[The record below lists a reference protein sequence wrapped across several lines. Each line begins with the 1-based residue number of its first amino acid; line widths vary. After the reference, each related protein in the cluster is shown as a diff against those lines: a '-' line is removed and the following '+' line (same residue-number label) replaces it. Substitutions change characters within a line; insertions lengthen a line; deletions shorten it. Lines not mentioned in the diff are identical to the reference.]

1 MISIKQLVTVFLFG
15 FFISTSLF
23 AQEIERIEPPNWWVG
38 MNNPSLQILLYGD
51 DIGALTPVIS
61 HANVQLKKVQSVEN
75 PNYLFLDLLL
85 ADDMAATTV
94 NIDLLKGNKIVKR
107 IEYAFLDRE
116 AGLTANGF
124 DSSDVMYL
132 ITPDRFANGDTSND
146 EILGMR
152 EGLDRSFDDGRHG
165 GDIKG
170 ILDNIDYIKEL
181 GFTAIW
187 LNPILEN
194 DMDTYSYHGYAAT
207 DFYKVDAR
215 YGTNEEYKK
224 LCQIAQSKGVK
235 IIMDMILNHSGSEHW
250 FVKDP
255 PTSKW
260 INNNNTFKPT
270 SHKRTT
276 HQDPYASEYDKKAF
290 VDGWFVDTMP
300 DLNQR
305 EALMATYLIQNTLWW
320 IEYAGI
326 NGIRMDTYPYP
337 DKNFMSDWTAAVMD
351 QYPNFNIVGEE
362 WSLNPVV
369 VSFWQ
374 RGKVNSNGYVS
385 SLPSVMDFPIQ
396 DTFNRSL
403 VAPENW
409 NSGWINVYEMLG
421 NDHLYPDPSNLVIF
435 PDNHDMDR
443 FFTQINYDFD
453 LFKMGMVYFSTLR
466 GIPQFYYGTEILMKN
481 EKEGHG
487 QIRSDFPGGWKGD
500 MINGFTGKG
509 LTTQEQEAKAL
520 TTKLLNWRKEKAVI
534 HTGKL
539 MQFAPEDGV
548 YSFFRYN
555 EKETVMIIFN
565 KNDKE
570 TAVSLDKYNE
580 IIGDKRNAFD
590 VLNDRR
596 FSLES
601 TLRIPPKT
609 ALILE
614 IN

>member
-152 EGLDRSFDDGRHG
+152 EGLDRSFDSGRHG

-570 TAVSLDKYNE
+570 IAVSLDKYNE

>member
-1 MISIKQLVTVFLFG
+1 MISINQLVTVFLFG

-152 EGLDRSFDDGRHG
+152 EGLDRSFDSGRHG

>member
-152 EGLDRSFDDGRHG
+152 EGLDRSFDSGRHG

-509 LTTQEQEAKAL
+509 LTTQEQEAQAL

-570 TAVSLDKYNE
+570 TAVSMDKYNE
-580 IIGDKRNAFD
+580 MIGDKSNAFD
-590 VLNDRR
+590 VLNDRI

-601 TLRIPPKT
+601 TLRISPKT

>member
-152 EGLDRSFDDGRHG
+152 EGLDRSFDGGRHG

-509 LTTQEQEAKAL
+509 LTTQEQEAQAL

-570 TAVSLDKYNE
+570 TAVSMDKYNE
-580 IIGDKRNAFD
+580 MIGDKRNAFD

-601 TLRIPPKT
+601 ILRIPPKT

>member
-1 MISIKQLVTVFLFG
+1 MISIKQLVTVFLFV
-15 FFISTSLF
+15 FFISISLF
-23 AQEIERIEPPNWWVG
+23 AQEIDRIEPLNWWVG

-51 DIGALTPVIS
+51 DIRALTPVIS
-61 HANVQLKKVQSVEN
+61 HANIQLKKVQSVEN

-94 NIDLLKGNKIVKR
+94 NIDLFKGNKIVKR

-276 HQDPYASEYDKKAF
+276 HQDPYASEYDKMAF

-337 DKNFMSDWTAAVMD
+337 DKNFMSDWTSAVMD

-403 VAPENW
+403 LAPENW

-421 NDHLYPDPSNLVIF
+421 NDHLYPDPSSLVIF

-520 TTKLLNWRKEKAVI
+520 TTKLLNWRKEKVVI

-555 EKETVMIIFN
+555 EKEKVMIIFN

-570 TAVSLDKYNE
+570 TVVSMDKYNE
-580 IIGDKRNAFD
+580 MIGDKSNAFD

-596 FSLES
+596 FPLES

>member
-1 MISIKQLVTVFLFG
+1 MNRFNQLVAILLFG
-15 FFISTSLF
+15 LSFCTTLF

-38 MNNPSLQILLYGD
+38 LNNPTLQLMLYGK
-51 DIGALTPVIS
+51 DIGVLTPVIN
-61 HANVQLKKVQSVEN
+61 HPKVQLKKVNRVEN
-75 PNYLFLDLLL
+75 PNYLFLDILL
-85 ADDMAATTV
+85 AEDMTATSIS
-94 NIDLLKGNKIVKR
+94 IDLLKDKKSVKR
-107 IEYAFLDRE
+107 VDYAFLNRD
-116 AGLTANGF
+116 AGLKANGF

-132 ITPDRFANGDTSND
+132 ITPDRFANGDPSND
-146 EILGMR
+146 EIAGMK
-152 EGLDRSFDDGRHG
+152 EGLNRSFDGGRHG

-194 DMDTYSYHGYAAT
+194 DMHTYSYHGYAAT

-215 YGTNEEYKK
+215 YGTNEEYKE
-224 LCQIAQSKGVK
+224 LCQVAQSKGVK

-255 PTSKW
+255 PTAKW

-276 HQDPYASEYDKKAF
+276 HQDPYASEYDKKSF
-290 VDGWFVDTMP
+290 VDGWFVKTMP

-305 EALMATYLIQNTLWW
+305 EELMATYLIQNTLWW

-362 WSLNPVV
+362 WSLNPAV

-374 RGKVNSNGYVS
+374 RGKVNSNGYIS
-385 SLPSVMDFPIQ
+385 SLPSLMDFPIQ

-403 VAPENW
+403 LAPENW

-421 NDHLYPDPSNLVIF
+421 NDHLYPDPFNLVIF

-500 MINGFTGKG
+500 AINGFTGKG
-509 LTTQEQEAKAL
+509 LTPQEQEAKAL
-520 TTKLLNWRKEKAVI
+520 TTKLLNWRKDKSVI
-534 HTGKL
+534 HSGKL

-555 EKETVMIIFN
+555 DEDTVMVIFN

-570 TAVSLDKYNE
+570 INVSTAKYIE
-580 IIGDKRNAFD
+580 IIGDKKAVFD
-590 VLNDRR
+590 VINDKR
-596 FSLES
+596 FSLKS
-601 TLRIPPKT
+601 TLRIPAKS

>member
-61 HANVQLKKVQSVEN
+61 HANVQLKKAQSVEN

-152 EGLDRSFDDGRHG
+152 EGLDRSFDSGRHG

-509 LTTQEQEAKAL
+509 LTTQEQEAQAL

-570 TAVSLDKYNE
+570 TAVSMDKYNE
-580 IIGDKRNAFD
+580 MIGDKSNAFD
-590 VLNDRR
+590 VLNDRI

-601 TLRIPPKT
+601 TLRISPKT

>member
-1 MISIKQLVTVFLFG
+1 MNRFKQLAAILLFG
-15 FFISTSLF
+15 LSFCTPLF

-38 MNNPSLQILLYGD
+38 LNNPTLQLMLYGK
-51 DIGALTPVIS
+51 DIGVLTPVIN
-61 HANVQLKKVQSVEN
+61 HPKVQLKKVNRVEN
-75 PNYLFLDLLL
+75 PNYLFFDILL
-85 ADDMAATTV
+85 AEDMTATSIT
-94 NIDLLKGNKIVKR
+94 IDLLKDKKSVKSVD
-107 IEYAFLDRE
+107 YAFLNRD
-116 AGLTANGF
+116 AGLKANGF

-132 ITPDRFANGDTSND
+132 ITPDRFANGDPSND
-146 EILGMR
+146 EIAGMK
-152 EGLDRSFDDGRHG
+152 EGHNRSFDGGRHG

-170 ILDNIDYIKEL
+170 ILENIDYIKEL

-194 DMDTYSYHGYAAT
+194 DMYTYSYHGYAAT

-215 YGTNEEYKK
+215 YGTNEEYKQ
-224 LCQIAQSKGVK
+224 LCKVAQSKGMK

-250 FVKDP
+250 FVNDP
-255 PTSKW
+255 PTAKW

-290 VDGWFVDTMP
+290 VDGWFVKTMP

-305 EALMATYLIQNTLWW
+305 EELMATYLIQNTLWW

-362 WSLNPVV
+362 WSLNPAV

-385 SLPSVMDFPIQ
+385 SLPSLMDFPIQ

-403 VAPENW
+403 LAPENW

-421 NDHLYPDPSNLVIF
+421 NDHLYPDPFNLVIF

-500 MINGFTGKG
+500 AINGFTGKG
-509 LTTQEQEAKAL
+509 LTSQEQEAKAL
-520 TTKLLNWRKEKAVI
+520 TTKLLNWRKEKSVI
-534 HTGKL
+534 HSGKL

-548 YSFFRYN
+548 YSFFRYDD
-555 EKETVMIIFN
+555 EDTVMVIFN

-570 TAVSLDKYNE
+570 VKLSTSKYIE
-580 IIGDKRNAFD
+580 IIGDKKAVFD
-590 VLNDRR
+590 VINDKR

-601 TLRIPPKT
+601 TLRIPAKS

>member
-94 NIDLLKGNKIVKR
+94 NIDLFKGNKIVKR

>member
-152 EGLDRSFDDGRHG
+152 EGLDRSFDSGRHG

-555 EKETVMIIFN
+555 EKEKVMIIFN

-570 TAVSLDKYNE
+570 TVVSMDKYNE
-580 IIGDKRNAFD
+580 MIGDKSNAFD

>member
-152 EGLDRSFDDGRHG
+152 EGLDRSFDSGRHG

-570 TAVSLDKYNE
+570 TAVSMDKYNE
-580 IIGDKRNAFD
+580 MIGDKRNAFD

>member
-15 FFISTSLF
+15 FFISTSLI

-116 AGLTANGF
+116 AGLTATGF

-152 EGLDRSFDDGRHG
+152 EGLDRSFDGGRHG

-509 LTTQEQEAKAL
+509 LTTQEQDAKAL

-570 TAVSLDKYNE
+570 TAVSMDKYNE
-580 IIGDKRNAFD
+580 MIGDKSNAFD

-601 TLRIPPKT
+601 ILRIPPKT

>member
-152 EGLDRSFDDGRHG
+152 EGLDRSFDGGRHG

-170 ILDNIDYIKEL
+170 ILNNIDYIKEL

-570 TAVSLDKYNE
+570 TAVSMDKYNE
-580 IIGDKRNAFD
+580 MIGDKSNAFD

-601 TLRIPPKT
+601 ILRIPPKT

>member
-94 NIDLLKGNKIVKR
+94 NIDLFKGNKIVKR

-152 EGLDRSFDDGRHG
+152 EGLDRSFDSGRHG

>member
-85 ADDMAATTV
+85 ADDMAVTTV

-152 EGLDRSFDDGRHG
+152 EGLDRSFDSGRHG

>member
-152 EGLDRSFDDGRHG
+152 EGLDRSFDSGRHG

-276 HQDPYASEYDKKAF
+276 HQDPYASEYDKMAF

-555 EKETVMIIFN
+555 EKEKVMIIFN

-570 TAVSLDKYNE
+570 TVVSMDKYNE
-580 IIGDKRNAFD
+580 MIGDKSNAFD

-596 FSLES
+596 FPLES

>member
-1 MISIKQLVTVFLFG
+1 MISIKQLVTVFLFV
-15 FFISTSLF
+15 FFISISLF
-23 AQEIERIEPPNWWVG
+23 AQEIDRIEPLNWWVG

-94 NIDLLKGNKIVKR
+94 NIDLFKGNKIVKR

-152 EGLDRSFDDGRHG
+152 EGLDRSFDSGRHG

-276 HQDPYASEYDKKAF
+276 HQDPYASEYDKMAF

>member
-61 HANVQLKKVQSVEN
+61 HANVQLKKAQSVEN

-152 EGLDRSFDDGRHG
+152 EGLDRSFDGGRHG

-570 TAVSLDKYNE
+570 TAVSMDKYNE
-580 IIGDKRNAFD
+580 MIGDKSNAFD

>member
-152 EGLDRSFDDGRHG
+152 EGLDRSFDSGRHG

-570 TAVSLDKYNE
+570 TAVSMDKYNE
-580 IIGDKRNAFD
+580 MIGDKSNAFD

-601 TLRIPPKT
+601 ILRIPPKT

>member
-152 EGLDRSFDDGRHG
+152 EGLDRSFDSGRHG

-260 INNNNTFKPT
+260 INHNNTFKPT

>member
-15 FFISTSLF
+15 FFISTSLI

-152 EGLDRSFDDGRHG
+152 EGLDRSFDGGRHG

-509 LTTQEQEAKAL
+509 LTTQEQDAKAL

-570 TAVSLDKYNE
+570 TAVSMDKYNE
-580 IIGDKRNAFD
+580 MIGDKSNAFD

-601 TLRIPPKT
+601 ILRIPPKT

>member
-1 MISIKQLVTVFLFG
+1 MNRFKQLAAILLFG
-15 FFISTSLF
+15 LSFFTPLF

-38 MNNPSLQILLYGD
+38 LNNPTLQLMLYGK
-51 DIGALTPVIS
+51 DIGVLTPVIN
-61 HANVQLKKVQSVEN
+61 HPKVQLKKVNRVEN
-75 PNYLFLDLLL
+75 PNYLFLDILL
-85 ADDMAATTV
+85 AEDMTATSIT
-94 NIDLLKGNKIVKR
+94 IDLLKAKKSVKSVD
-107 IEYAFLDRE
+107 YAFLNRD
-116 AGLTANGF
+116 AGLKANGF

-132 ITPDRFANGDTSND
+132 ITPDRFANGDPSND
-146 EILGMR
+146 EIAGMK
-152 EGLDRSFDDGRHG
+152 EGLNRSFDGGRHG

-194 DMDTYSYHGYAAT
+194 DMYTYSYHGYAAT

-215 YGTNEEYKK
+215 YGTNEEYKQ
-224 LCQIAQSKGVK
+224 LCKVAQSKGIK

-255 PTSKW
+255 PTAKW

-290 VDGWFVDTMP
+290 VDGWFVKTMP

-305 EALMATYLIQNTLWW
+305 EELMATYLIQNTLWW

-362 WSLNPVV
+362 WSLNPAV

-385 SLPSVMDFPIQ
+385 SLPSLMDFPIQ

-403 VAPENW
+403 LAPENW

-421 NDHLYPDPSNLVIF
+421 NDHLYPDPFNLVIF

-500 MINGFTGKG
+500 AINGFTGKG
-509 LTTQEQEAKAL
+509 LTPQEQEAKAL
-520 TTKLLNWRKEKAVI
+520 TTKLLNWRKEKSVI
-534 HTGKL
+534 HSGKL

-548 YSFFRYN
+548 YSFFRYDD
-555 EKETVMIIFN
+555 EDTVMVIFN

-570 TAVSLDKYNE
+570 VKLSTSKYIE
-580 IIGDKRNAFD
+580 IFGDKKAVFD
-590 VLNDRR
+590 VINDKR

-601 TLRIPPKT
+601 TLRIPAKS

>member
-1 MISIKQLVTVFLFG
+1 MNRFKQLAAILIFG
-15 FFISTSLF
+15 LSFCTPLF

-38 MNNPSLQILLYGD
+38 LNNPTLQLMLYGK
-51 DIGALTPVIS
+51 DIGVLTPVIN
-61 HANVQLKKVQSVEN
+61 HPKVQLKKVNRVEN
-75 PNYLFLDLLL
+75 PNYLFLDILL
-85 ADDMAATTV
+85 AEDMTATSIT
-94 NIDLLKGNKIVKR
+94 IDLLKDKKSVKSVD
-107 IEYAFLDRE
+107 YAFLNRDD
-116 AGLTANGF
+116 GLKANGF

-132 ITPDRFANGDTSND
+132 ITPDRFANGDPSND
-146 EILGMR
+146 EIAGMK
-152 EGLDRSFDDGRHG
+152 EGLNRSFDGGRHG

-194 DMDTYSYHGYAAT
+194 DMHTYSYHGYAAT

-215 YGTNEEYKK
+215 YGTNEEYKQ
-224 LCQIAQSKGVK
+224 LCKVAQSKGVK

-255 PTSKW
+255 PTAKW

-276 HQDPYASEYDKKAF
+276 HQDPYASEYDKKSF
-290 VDGWFVDTMP
+290 VDGWFVKTMP

-305 EALMATYLIQNTLWW
+305 EELMATYLIQNTLWW

-362 WSLNPVV
+362 WSLNPAV

-385 SLPSVMDFPIQ
+385 SLPSLMDFPIQ

-403 VAPENW
+403 LAPENW

-421 NDHLYPDPSNLVIF
+421 NDHLYPDPFNLVIF

-500 MINGFTGKG
+500 AINGFTGKG
-509 LTTQEQEAKAL
+509 LTPQEQEAKAL
-520 TTKLLNWRKEKAVI
+520 TTKLLNWRKEKSVI
-534 HTGKL
+534 HSGKL

-548 YSFFRYN
+548 YSFFRYDD
-555 EKETVMIIFN
+555 EDTVMVIFN

-570 TAVSLDKYNE
+570 VKLSTSKYIE
-580 IIGDKRNAFD
+580 IIGDKKAVFD
-590 VLNDRR
+590 VINDKR

-601 TLRIPPKT
+601 TLRIPAKS

>member
-1 MISIKQLVTVFLFG
+1 MNRFKQLAAILIFG
-15 FFISTSLF
+15 LSFCTTLF

-38 MNNPSLQILLYGD
+38 LNNPTLQLMLYGK
-51 DIGALTPVIS
+51 DIGVLTPVIN
-61 HANVQLKKVQSVEN
+61 HPKVQLKKVNRVEN
-75 PNYLFLDLLL
+75 PNYLFLDILL
-85 ADDMAATTV
+85 AEDMTATSIT
-94 NIDLLKGNKIVKR
+94 IDLLKDKKSVKSVD
-107 IEYAFLDRE
+107 YAFLNRD
-116 AGLTANGF
+116 AGLKANGF

-132 ITPDRFANGDTSND
+132 ITPDRFANGDPSND
-146 EILGMR
+146 EIAGMK
-152 EGLDRSFDDGRHG
+152 EGLNRSFDGGRHG

-194 DMDTYSYHGYAAT
+194 DMHTYSYHGYAAT

-215 YGTNEEYKK
+215 YGTNEEYKQ
-224 LCQIAQSKGVK
+224 LCQVAQSKGVK

-255 PTSKW
+255 PTAKW

-276 HQDPYASEYDKKAF
+276 HQDPYASEYDKKSF
-290 VDGWFVDTMP
+290 VDGWFVKTMP

-305 EALMATYLIQNTLWW
+305 EELMATYLIQNTLWW

-362 WSLNPVV
+362 WSLNPAV

-385 SLPSVMDFPIQ
+385 SLPSLMDFPIQ

-403 VAPENW
+403 LAPENW

-421 NDHLYPDPSNLVIF
+421 NDHLYPDPFNLVIF

-500 MINGFTGKG
+500 AINGFTGKG
-509 LTTQEQEAKAL
+509 LTPQEQEAKAL
-520 TTKLLNWRKEKAVI
+520 TTKLLNWRKEKSVI
-534 HTGKL
+534 HSGKL

-548 YSFFRYN
+548 YSFFRYDD
-555 EKETVMIIFN
+555 EDTVMVIFN

-570 TAVSLDKYNE
+570 VKLSTSKYIE
-580 IIGDKRNAFD
+580 IIGDKKAVFD
-590 VLNDRR
+590 VINDKR

-601 TLRIPPKT
+601 TLRIPAKS

>member
-152 EGLDRSFDDGRHG
+152 EGLDRSFDGGRHG

-509 LTTQEQEAKAL
+509 LTAQEQEAKAL

-570 TAVSLDKYNE
+570 TAVSMDKYNE
-580 IIGDKRNAFD
+580 MIGDKSNAFD

>member
-152 EGLDRSFDDGRHG
+152 EGLDRSFDSGRHG

-170 ILDNIDYIKEL
+170 ILDNIGYIKEL

-570 TAVSLDKYNE
+570 IAVSLDKYNE

>member
-1 MISIKQLVTVFLFG
+1 MNRFKQLAAILLFG
-15 FFISTSLF
+15 LSFCTTLF

-38 MNNPSLQILLYGD
+38 LNNPTLQLMLYGKD
-51 DIGALTPVIS
+51 FGLLTPVIN
-61 HANVQLKKVQSVEN
+61 HPKVQLKKVNRVEN
-75 PNYLFLDLLL
+75 PNYLFLDILL
-85 ADDMAATTV
+85 AEDMTATSIT
-94 NIDLLKGNKIVKR
+94 IDLLKDKKSVKR
-107 IEYAFLDRE
+107 VDYAFLNRD
-116 AGLTANGF
+116 AGLKANGF

-132 ITPDRFANGDTSND
+132 ITPDRFANGDPSND
-146 EILGMR
+146 EIAGMK
-152 EGLDRSFDDGRHG
+152 EGLNRSFDGGRHG

-194 DMDTYSYHGYAAT
+194 DMHTYSYHGYAAT

-215 YGTNEEYKK
+215 YGTNEEYKQ
-224 LCQIAQSKGVK
+224 LCQVAQSKGVK

-255 PTSKW
+255 PTAKW

-290 VDGWFVDTMP
+290 VDGWFVKTMP

-305 EALMATYLIQNTLWW
+305 EELMATYLIQNTLWW

-337 DKNFMSDWTAAVMD
+337 DKNFMSDWTAAVME

-362 WSLNPVV
+362 WSLNPSV

-385 SLPSVMDFPIQ
+385 SLPSLMDFPIQ

-403 VAPENW
+403 LAPENW

-421 NDHLYPDPSNLVIF
+421 NDHLYPDPFNLVIF

-500 MINGFTGKG
+500 AINGFTGKG
-509 LTTQEQEAKAL
+509 LTPQEQEAKAL
-520 TTKLLNWRKEKAVI
+520 TTKLLNWRKEKPVI
-534 HTGKL
+534 HSGKL

-548 YSFFRYN
+548 YSFFRYDD
-555 EKETVMIIFN
+555 EDTVMVIFN

-570 TAVSLDKYNE
+570 VKLSTSKYIE
-580 IIGDKRNAFD
+580 IIGDKKAVFD
-590 VLNDRR
+590 VINDKR

-601 TLRIPPKT
+601 TLRIPAKS

>member
-152 EGLDRSFDDGRHG
+152 EGLDRSFDGGRHG

>member
-1 MISIKQLVTVFLFG
+1 MNRFKQLAAILLFG
-15 FFISTSLF
+15 LSFCTTLF

-38 MNNPSLQILLYGD
+38 LNNPTLQLMLYGK
-51 DIGALTPVIS
+51 DIGVLTPVIN
-61 HANVQLKKVQSVEN
+61 HPNVQLKKVNRVEN
-75 PNYLFLDLLL
+75 PNYLFFDILL
-85 ADDMAATTV
+85 AEDMTATSIT
-94 NIDLLKGNKIVKR
+94 IDLLKDKKSVKR
-107 IEYAFLDRE
+107 VDYAFLNRD
-116 AGLTANGF
+116 AGLKANGF

-132 ITPDRFANGDTSND
+132 ITPDRFANGDPSND
-146 EILGMR
+146 EITGMK
-152 EGLDRSFDDGRHG
+152 EGLNRSFDGGRHG

-194 DMDTYSYHGYAAT
+194 DMHTYSYHGYAAT

-215 YGTNEEYKK
+215 YGTNEEYKE
-224 LCQIAQSKGVK
+224 LCQVAQSKGVK

-255 PTSKW
+255 PTAKW

-290 VDGWFVDTMP
+290 VDGWFVKTMP

-305 EALMATYLIQNTLWW
+305 EELMATYLIQNTLWW

-362 WSLNPVV
+362 WSLNPAV

-385 SLPSVMDFPIQ
+385 SLPSLMDFPIQ

-403 VAPENW
+403 LAPENW

-421 NDHLYPDPSNLVIF
+421 NDHLYPDPFNLVIF

-500 MINGFTGKG
+500 AINGFTGKG
-509 LTTQEQEAKAL
+509 LTPQEQEAKAL
-520 TTKLLNWRKEKAVI
+520 TTKLLNWRKDKSVI
-534 HTGKL
+534 HSGKL

-548 YSFFRYN
+548 YSFFRYDD
-555 EKETVMIIFN
+555 EDTVMVIFN

-570 TAVSLDKYNE
+570 VKLSTSKYIE
-580 IIGDKRNAFD
+580 IIGDKKAVFD
-590 VLNDRR
+590 VINDKR

-601 TLRIPPKT
+601 TLRIPAKS

>member
-61 HANVQLKKVQSVEN
+61 HADVQLKKVQSVEN

-152 EGLDRSFDDGRHG
+152 EGLDRSFDGGRHG

-509 LTTQEQEAKAL
+509 LTTQEQEAQAL

-570 TAVSLDKYNE
+570 TAVSMDKYNE
-580 IIGDKRNAFD
+580 MIGDKRNAFD

-601 TLRIPPKT
+601 ILRIPPKT

>member
-94 NIDLLKGNKIVKR
+94 NIDLLKGNKIAKR

-152 EGLDRSFDDGRHG
+152 EGLDRSFDSGRHG

-509 LTTQEQEAKAL
+509 LTTQEQEAQAL

-570 TAVSLDKYNE
+570 TAVSMDKYNE
-580 IIGDKRNAFD
+580 MIGDKSNAFD
-590 VLNDRR
+590 VLNDRI

-601 TLRIPPKT
+601 TLRISPKT

>member
-94 NIDLLKGNKIVKR
+94 NIDLFKGNKIVKR

-152 EGLDRSFDDGRHG
+152 EGLDRSFDSGRHG

-421 NDHLYPDPSNLVIF
+421 NDHLYPDPSSLVIF

>member
-1 MISIKQLVTVFLFG
+1 MK
-15 FFISTSLF
+15 
-23 AQEIERIEPPNWWVG
+23 N
-38 MNNPSLQILLYGD
+38 
-51 DIGALTPVIS
+51 
-61 HANVQLKKVQSVEN
+61 KKSVKSV
-75 PNYLFLDLLL
+75 D
-85 ADDMAATTV
+85 
-94 NIDLLKGNKIVKR
+94 
-107 IEYAFLDRE
+107 YAFLNRD
-116 AGLTANGF
+116 AGLKANGF

-132 ITPDRFANGDTSND
+132 ITPDRFANGDPSND
-146 EILGMR
+146 EITGMK
-152 EGLDRSFDDGRHG
+152 EGLNRSFDGGRHG

-194 DMDTYSYHGYAAT
+194 DMHTYSYHGYAAT

-215 YGTNEEYKK
+215 YGTNEEYKE
-224 LCQIAQSKGVK
+224 LCQVAQSKGVK

-255 PTSKW
+255 PTAKW

-290 VDGWFVDTMP
+290 VDGWFVKTMP

-305 EALMATYLIQNTLWW
+305 EELMATYLIQNTLWW

-337 DKNFMSDWTAAVMD
+337 DKNFMSDWTAAVME

-362 WSLNPVV
+362 WSLNPSV

-374 RGKVNSNGYVS
+374 RGKVNSNGYIS
-385 SLPSVMDFPIQ
+385 SLPSLMDFPIQ

-403 VAPENW
+403 LAPENW

-421 NDHLYPDPSNLVIF
+421 NDHLYPDPFNLVIF

-443 FFTQINYDFD
+443 FFTQLNYDFD

-500 MINGFTGKG
+500 AINGFTGKG
-509 LTTQEQEAKAL
+509 LTPQEQEAKAL
-520 TTKLLNWRKEKAVI
+520 TTKLLNWRKDKSVI
-534 HTGKL
+534 HSGKL

-548 YSFFRYN
+548 YSFFRYDD
-555 EKETVMIIFN
+555 EDTVMVIFN

-570 TAVSLDKYNE
+570 INVSTAKYIE
-580 IIGDKRNAFD
+580 IIGDKKAVFD
-590 VLNDRR
+590 VINDKR
-596 FSLES
+596 FSLKS
-601 TLRIPPKT
+601 TLRIPAKS

>member
-61 HANVQLKKVQSVEN
+61 HADVQLKKVQSVEN

-152 EGLDRSFDDGRHG
+152 EGLDRSFDSGRHG

-509 LTTQEQEAKAL
+509 LTTQEQDAKAL

-570 TAVSLDKYNE
+570 TAVSMDKYNE
-580 IIGDKRNAFD
+580 MIGDKRNAFD

-601 TLRIPPKT
+601 ILRIPPKT

>member
-152 EGLDRSFDDGRHG
+152 EGLDRSFDSGRHG

>member
-15 FFISTSLF
+15 FFISTYLF

-61 HANVQLKKVQSVEN
+61 HANVQLKKAQSVEN

-94 NIDLLKGNKIVKR
+94 NIDLLKGNKIAKR

-152 EGLDRSFDDGRHG
+152 EGLDRSFDSGRHG

-509 LTTQEQEAKAL
+509 LTTQEQEAQAL

-570 TAVSLDKYNE
+570 TAVSMDKYNE
-580 IIGDKRNAFD
+580 MIGDKRNAFD

-601 TLRIPPKT
+601 ILRIPPKT

>member
-152 EGLDRSFDDGRHG
+152 EGLDRSFDSGRHG

-326 NGIRMDTYPYP
+326 KGIRMDTYPYP

-520 TTKLLNWRKEKAVI
+520 TTKLLNWRKEKVVI

-570 TAVSLDKYNE
+570 TAVSMDKYNE
-580 IIGDKRNAFD
+580 MIGDKSNAFD

-601 TLRIPPKT
+601 ILRIPPKT

>member
-15 FFISTSLF
+15 FFISTYLF

-94 NIDLLKGNKIVKR
+94 NIDLLKGNKIAKR

-152 EGLDRSFDDGRHG
+152 EGLDRSFDSGRHG

-509 LTTQEQEAKAL
+509 LTTQEQEAQAL

-570 TAVSLDKYNE
+570 TAVSMDKYNE
-580 IIGDKRNAFD
+580 MIGDKSNAFD
-590 VLNDRR
+590 VLNDRI

-601 TLRIPPKT
+601 TLRISPKT